1 MKVILTRDVP
11 SLGKAGSVVEVKE
24 GYARNYLIPRGLAV
38 EATEGALRS
47 FQEQQEAA
55 KRRAERERARARELA
70 HVLSETSVVI
80 RARAGEGGRLFGSV
94 TAEAIREALRER
106 GVEVSRKQIELP
118 EPIKAVGTYEVLVH
132 LGHGLAP
139 RIRVRVEAQ

>member
-1 MKVILTRDVP
+1 VKVILARDVP
-11 SLGKAGSVVEVKE
+11 SLGKAGTVVEVKE

-47 FQEQQEAA
+47 FQEQQEAM

-70 HVLSETSVVI
+70 RALSETAVVI

-94 TAEAIREALRER
+94 TAETIAQTLRER

-118 EPIKAVGTYEVLVH
+118 EPIKALGTYEVTVH
-132 LGHGLAP
+132 LGHGLRAP
-139 RIRVRVEAQ
+139 IRVRVEGA

>member
-1 MKVILTRDVP
+1 MKVILARDVP
-11 SLGKAGSVVEVKE
+11 SLGKAGTVVEVKE

-47 FQEQQEAA
+47 FQEQQEAM

-70 HVLSETSVVI
+70 RALSETAVVI

-94 TAEAIREALRER
+94 TAETIAQTLRER

-118 EPIKAVGTYEVLVH
+118 EPIKALGTYEVTVH
-132 LGHGLAP
+132 LGHGLRAP
-139 RIRVRVEAQ
+139 IRVRVEGA